1 MAAINKSI
9 YEKFIIESADGSRNV
24 DISAGVVAFTYFENI
39 FSPTLTARA
48 IIVNTGNTI
57 VGLDG
62 KMQTVYNGLPIRG
75 GERVLIKIAGNSSIN
90 EGLDFSDTPSRYFHV
105 GSITNVLIDEGTE
118 TFTLN
123 LVSRETI
130 TNETVRVG
138 KKFPTSQ
145 KISDSVKNILKNYV
159 KTEKDIIVDQT
170 QNPYGFIGNM
180 KKPFTLIT
188 WLASKSVPGKGA
200 SKDSSAG
207 FLFYET
213 IYGFNFRSIDNLI
226 EEDPFEKDYV
236 FTPGIVNTEDPE
248 RDFKILRYGINRNQD
263 LIAKLERGAYSS
275 QRYYIN
281 PVSFKPNISVFKSSD
296 YLKSNGMSQ
305 LGSKT
310 IDLPSID
317 EKSDKTLGDLP
328 TRIFVGMLD
337 VGTVEE
343 DASDEGWNSPS
354 KLNADPAK
362 IHAQSMMR
370 YNQLF
375 TQVLEITVPLNS
387 KLTAGN
393 IIRCEFPLTGDT
405 KRKEPDPET
414 SGLYMVKELAHYF
427 DAKGSYS
434 KLKLVRDSFGRKW

>member
-1 MAAINKSI
+1 MSAISKSI
-9 YEKFIIESADGSRNV
+9 YEKFIIESADGTRNV

-48 IIVNTGNTI
+48 IVVNTGNT
-57 VGLDG
+57 VRGDDG
-62 KMQTVYNGLPIRG
+62 VMQTVYNGLPIRG
-75 GERVLIKIAGNSSIN
+75 GERVLIKIAGNSNIN

-105 GSITNVLIDEGTE
+105 GSVTNVLIDEGTE

-123 LVSRETI
+123 LISRETI

-145 KISDSVKNILKNYV
+145 KISDSVTNILKNYV
-159 KTEKDIIVDQT
+159 KTEKEIIVDPT

-188 WLASKSVPGKGA
+188 WLASKSVPGKGS
-200 SKDSSAG
+200 SKDASAG

-213 IYGFNFRSIDNLI
+213 KDGFNFRSIDNLI
-226 EEDPFEKDYV
+226 DEKPFKKKYI
-236 FTPGIVNTEDPE
+236 FTPGVVNTEDAN

-263 LIAKLERGAYSS
+263 LIAKLERGAFSS
-275 QRYYIN
+275 QRYYVN
-281 PVSFKPNISVFKSSD
+281 PVSFKPSISVFKASD
-296 YLKSNGMSQ
+296 YLKESGMSK
-305 LGSKT
+305 LGSKP
-310 IDLPSID
+310 IDLPRID
-317 EKSDKTLGDLP
+317 DKSDKTLGDLP

-343 DASDEGWNSPS
+343 DASDEGWNAPS

-375 TQVLEITVPLNS
+375 TQVLEITIPLNS
-387 KLTAGN
+387 SLTAGN
-393 IIRCEFPLTGDT
+393 LITCEFPQTSES

-414 SGLYMVKELAHYF
+414 SGLYMIKELAHYF
-427 DAKGSYS
+427 DGKGSYS
-434 KLKLVRDSFGRKW
+434 KLKLVRDSFGRK